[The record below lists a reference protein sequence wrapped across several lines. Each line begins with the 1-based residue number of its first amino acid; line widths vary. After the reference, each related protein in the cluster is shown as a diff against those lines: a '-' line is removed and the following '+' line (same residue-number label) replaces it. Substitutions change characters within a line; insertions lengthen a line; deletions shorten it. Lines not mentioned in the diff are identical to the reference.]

1 MVRRP
6 ITRFITSRYPTSNLI
21 KPTFLNRYSSRN
33 HGTVTTHDHGR
44 SGEDSGGNLG
54 WDVIVLGGGHAGVEA
69 ASAASRTNSK
79 TLLVTGSWNTV
90 GEMSC
95 NPSFGG
101 IGKGT
106 LIREVDALGGICA
119 QACDEAGIVFQML
132 NRSKGPAVYG
142 PRAQMDRG
150 LYKASIQRQIKSHS
164 NLEVK
169 EGMVTDLILEDQVGS
184 TGSSSPRRVVGLKLE
199 NGESL
204 KCKALVIATGTFLG
218 GEIHIGRKT
227 TPFGRIGERSST
239 SLSNSLKHS
248 GFKLSRMKT
257 GTPPRISKKSIK
269 FDGLFVQSGDLNP
282 KPFSFLNRTVKYAD
296 HQLCCWKTNTLEIP
310 MKSLERTYTS
320 ARTLGKKFMDHAI
333 AHHWRLRSPSFDSD
347 LIYPNGISTTMPED
361 AQLKMMRTIPGLEQ
375 VEMVQPGYG
384 VEYDHVD
391 PRELKNTLET
401 KAIDGL
407 FLAGQINDSFIG
419 VLVDDLTTKG
429 VQEPYRMFTS
439 RSEFRVALRVDNADL
454 RLTEKARRS
463 GSNLGLQSVSLSQ
476 QAWARLG
483 IKVREDAVQKTAFD
497 VLRVQGVKMELL
509 KTVVPEIEA
518 MDEDIWRRVEV
529 EALYQPII
537 KRYEDNVR
545 QLIEDE
551 NMILP
556 ASMNYFE
563 LDYLSYEARQ
573 TLSESRPL
581 TIGVAQRLRGMILLV
596 VKSESVTLV
605 VDDVI
610 CPFLLQLDCHFGS
623 SSEQQQ
629 QNHAEGGMRAA
640 SRLRVLLQNQ
650 GDYQQHTAHSQNHS
664 YWLISERGS
673 LAAGQP
679 GQTVAEF
686 DPIAEVQSDKA
697 TVEITSPYEGVIQTL
712 VGQTGEVVKV
722 GEPLCMILVEADS
735 DQQPSTS
742 TTTTLGTVQEQ
753 KNLASDSDQENNLTR
768 VQTHSTPSVRRL
780 AREHDLDITDIRG
793 TGKQGRV
800 TKEDVINY
808 LKQMDSSHQPINII
822 AGKSSF
828 EQPAPTTTEK

>member
-79 TLLVTGSWNTV
+79 TYSLLVV
-90 GEMSC
+90 GILLE
-95 NPSFGG
+95 NELFGG

-296 HQLCCWKTNTLEIP
+296 HQLCCWKTNTTRDTHEIVRENLHLSSYVREEVHGP
-310 MKSLERTYTS
+310 RYCPSLEAKIT
-320 ARTLGKKFMDHAI
+320 KFSHRDSHMI
-333 AHHWRLRSPSFDSD
+333 WLEPEGFDSD

-407 FLAGQINDSFIG
+407 FLADQWYNWIRRSRRPGSSCRINAGLKSQDCLPLILTRADSFIG
-419 VLVDDLTTKG
+419 VLVDDLTTKEFKNL
-429 VQEPYRMFTS
+429 VDRMFTS

-463 GSNLGLQSVSLSQ
+463 GVIDDKRWGVLQDTKTKIDSLILGLQSVSLSQ

-551 NMILP
+551 NMVLP

-581 TIGVAQRLRGMILLV
+581 TIGVAQRLRGIDPSELILLR
-596 VKSESVTLV
+596 K
-605 VDDVI
+605 
-610 CPFLLQLDCHFGS
+610 H
-623 SSEQQQ
+623 
-629 QNHAEGGMRAA
+629 
-640 SRLRVLLQNQ
+640 LRHL
-650 GDYQQHTAHSQNHS
+650 S
-664 YWLISERGS
+664 
-673 LAAGQP
+673 
-679 GQTVAEF
+679 
-686 DPIAEVQSDKA
+686 
-697 TVEITSPYEGVIQTL
+697 
-712 VGQTGEVVKV
+712 
-722 GEPLCMILVEADS
+722 
-735 DQQPSTS
+735 
-742 TTTTLGTVQEQ
+742 
-753 KNLASDSDQENNLTR
+753 
-768 VQTHSTPSVRRL
+768 
-780 AREHDLDITDIRG
+780 
-793 TGKQGRV
+793 
-800 TKEDVINY
+800 
-808 LKQMDSSHQPINII
+808 
-822 AGKSSF
+822 
-828 EQPAPTTTEK
+828 

>member
-296 HQLCCWKTNTLEIP
+296 HQLCCWKTNTTRDTHEIVRENLHLSSYVREEVHGP
-310 MKSLERTYTS
+310 RYCPSLEAKIT
-320 ARTLGKKFMDHAI
+320 KFSHRDSHMI
-333 AHHWRLRSPSFDSD
+333 WLEPEGFDSD

-407 FLAGQINDSFIG
+407 FLAGQINGTTGYEEAASQGVLAGINAGLKSQDCLPLILTRADSFIG

-463 GSNLGLQSVSLSQ
+463 GVIDDKRWGVLQDTKTKIDSLILGLQSVSLSQ

-529 EALYQPII
+529 EALYRPII
-537 KRYEDNVR
+537 KRYEENVR

-581 TIGVAQRLRGMILLV
+581 TIGVAQRLRGIDPSELILLR
-596 VKSESVTLV
+596 K
-605 VDDVI
+605 
-610 CPFLLQLDCHFGS
+610 H
-623 SSEQQQ
+623 
-629 QNHAEGGMRAA
+629 
-640 SRLRVLLQNQ
+640 LR
-650 GDYQQHTAHSQNHS
+650 
-664 YWLISERGS
+664 
-673 LAAGQP
+673 
-679 GQTVAEF
+679 
-686 DPIAEVQSDKA
+686 
-697 TVEITSPYEGVIQTL
+697 
-712 VGQTGEVVKV
+712 
-722 GEPLCMILVEADS
+722 
-735 DQQPSTS
+735 
-742 TTTTLGTVQEQ
+742 
-753 KNLASDSDQENNLTR
+753 NLS
-768 VQTHSTPSVRRL
+768 
-780 AREHDLDITDIRG
+780 
-793 TGKQGRV
+793 
-800 TKEDVINY
+800 
-808 LKQMDSSHQPINII
+808 
-822 AGKSSF
+822 
-828 EQPAPTTTEK
+828 